1 MKLTAGQGT
10 ENAKMHGSTLS
21 LTNTKSNGPYFI
33 NESTS
38 ALKEYVCYLHS
49 ITIRQCAS
57 AIEKTHAGMV
67 YTTLALRHSPC
78 EKLFVQE
85 LHAQSQR
92 TQRAWE

>member
-1 MKLTAGQGT
+1 MLTCTVQLCP
-10 ENAKMHGSTLS
+10 M
-21 LTNTKSNGPYFI
+21 TNTKSNGPYFI